1 VYYINILIFNVLL
14 LGVSEPRLHLAQ
26 NLYRLSVAYPGRLG
40 PLLSSGLSD
49 AERAFLKNYLD
60 AASVQLV

>member
-1 VYYINILIFNVLL
+1 L

-26 NLYRLSVAYPGRLG
+26 NLYRLSVACPGRLG